1 MSKANKEY
9 KSATA
14 EGIPNLGEK
23 VFRMQTREGHKRT
36 MTVQVAPVTKP
47 LVSTVRLN
55 ETGNDV
61 NLTAVEPH
69 IYNKK
74 TKERTKLR
82 RVGRSYVLDLWV
94 WIGTSKAQ
102 RDKPDQKGK
111 AAQTQRMDVDS
122 DFTRPR

>member
-1 MSKANKEY
+1 M
-9 KSATA
+9 
-14 EGIPNLGEK
+14 GEK
-23 VFRMQTREGHKRT
+23 VFRLQTREGHKRT

-55 ETGNDV
+55 EAGNDV

-69 IYNKK
+69 IFNKK

-94 WIGTSKAQ
+94 WIGSSNAQ
-102 RDKPDQKGK
+102 KDRPNQKGNK
-111 AAQTQRMDVDS
+111 ANSDKMDVDM
-122 DFTRPR
+122 DFTRRR